1 MSYKLNNTLIVS
13 IYNDYAWDK
22 KNEISAIANSATAL
36 FSELKEGGYRISI
49 LQNKSDVELDAELDK
64 IVSVYG
70 NHENRIRKSQDKIDV
85 VIISYVGHAFYSKD
99 DNFAGI
105 YTQNMKKIG
114 LTNVLSKFKVFDKLV
129 CYFDGCRSFEESDNV
144 NYDMI
149 QNKFQLCLFPT
160 KKGLV
165 SRGMILNKSFAS
177 SIILQKDDFL
187 TEESILNLSKDIILG
202 FISRWFNLHKDLKL
216 PVSYI
221 QIPKIYVNSYVRDH
235 YPQIIKEIQNIT
247 NQSFD
252 SIRLS
257 IVNDTAELARMD
269 RDIAIDERR
278 KKEKF
283 ITNHENKLSLV
294 ERLDELV
301 KTNKLIYE
309 KYRKYGKIQEA
320 VKINNSL
327 ENDVKNLNELKE
339 NIDKN
344 TEKYNR
350 YMKDLGRK

>member
-36 FSELKEGGYRISI
+36 FSGLKEGGYRISI
-49 LQNKSDVELDAELDK
+49 LQNKSDVELDAELDN
-64 IVSVYG
+64 IVSIYG

-85 VIISYVGHAFYSKD
+85 VIVSYVGHAFYSKD

-114 LTNVLSKFKVFDKLV
+114 LTHVLSKFKVFDKLV

-144 NYDMI
+144 NYSMI

-165 SRGMILNKSFAS
+165 SRGLILNKSFAS
-177 SIILQKDDFL
+177 SIILQKDNFL
-187 TEESILNLSKDIILG
+187 TEESILYLSKDIILG
-202 FISRWFNLHKDLKL
+202 FKSRWFNLQRDLKL

-235 YPQIIKEIQNIT
+235 YPLMIKEIQNIT
-247 NQSFD
+247 DQSID

-257 IVNDTAELARMD
+257 IVNDTAEIARIVRDTKIDD
-269 RDIAIDERR
+269 RIVN
-278 KKEKF
+278 EKF
-283 ITNHENKLSLV
+283 IRAYENRIIVAQEEK
-294 ERLDELV
+294 
-301 KTNKLIYE
+301 KMYE
-309 KYRKYGKIQEA
+309 KL
-320 VKINNSL
+320 NSL
-327 ENDVKNLNELKE
+327 HEESLKQGNLS
-339 NIDKN
+339 DA
-344 TEKYNR
+344 EKYKILALDFMKKYIRNIEGIKKDTKE
-350 YMKDLGRK
+350 YDTIMKDLGRK